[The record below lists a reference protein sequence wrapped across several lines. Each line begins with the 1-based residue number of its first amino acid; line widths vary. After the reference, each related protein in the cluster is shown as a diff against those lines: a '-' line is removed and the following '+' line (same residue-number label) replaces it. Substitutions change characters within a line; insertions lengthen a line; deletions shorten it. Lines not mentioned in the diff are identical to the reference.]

1 MILCD
6 HLVKLEVSN
15 KLDLVLYSDLL
26 SDSGELGG
34 TEEIKHVVRYVH

>member
-15 KLDLVLYSDLL
+15 KLDLIPCSDLL
-26 SDSGELGG
+26 SDFGELGG